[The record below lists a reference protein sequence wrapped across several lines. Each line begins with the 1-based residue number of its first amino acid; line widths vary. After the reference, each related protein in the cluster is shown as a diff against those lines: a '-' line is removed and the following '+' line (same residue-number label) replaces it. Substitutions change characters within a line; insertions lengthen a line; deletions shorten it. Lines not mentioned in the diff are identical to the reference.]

1 MYENFDWNNLYWQH
15 SSRNYTYDHA
25 KLRYG
30 GPIPVFLYGDYR
42 NWGFVNNA
50 CVNSEHS
57 KDYKYDFGDVLTDEE
72 FVRFNRKLVGNSR
85 DPSFLFDM
93 DPKKFDGSTPFTAK
107 VQGNVFSLSLKALRD
122 LDTYFRNGHLFQREI
137 IFLDERSTKNKTDKF
152 WAYTYFTRPSAVGV
166 NINKKLF
173 KFKHGYDVHQ
183 PPKIVRSV
191 DKSTY
196 TI

>member
-42 NWGFVNNA
+42 NWAFVNNA

-72 FVRFNRKLVGNSR
+72 FVRFNRKLVGNTR

-122 LDTYFRNGHLFQREI
+122 LDTYFRNGQSF
-137 IFLDERSTKNKTDKF
+137 
-152 WAYTYFTRPSAVGV
+152 
-166 NINKKLF
+166 
-173 KFKHGYDVHQ
+173 
-183 PPKIVRSV
+183 PKRNYLS
-191 DKSTY
+191 
-196 TI
+196 